1 MKTYITVFFASALIA
16 FGFCAPASAQSINP
30 SFPTPIAPGSSSAP
44 ATSATG
50 SLIPLFSPSPVQ
62 PFALP
67 HTLSAD
73 IALSYFDNTMPLS
86 SFGVATIGQY
96 TVYALGERMTLPT
109 STGFVDSVT
118 LTFTAASGDSVA
130 VILFPDTL
138 YMDQYHLINI
148 LDPNATPYSA
158 PTWIP
163 ASLIN
168 GSLVNG
174 TTSLTIHYPHIA
186 VPQNFFVVVLANVNT
201 TQLSITSSFA
211 LLSDTKPVIPRTA
224 DNTHSA
230 FLAYVT
236 NNNTLNNTTNIFD
249 STFTNSQTS
258 EAIYSDWYITSFVQT
273 TEGSVAVGHQNNNE
287 LSVFPNPAVS
297 HLSLSTPSG
306 LENGTVELMD
316 MLGRVAIPSTTLSAE
331 SLDVSGLAP
340 GRYEAIVHSASG
352 VMTSPVIIQR

>member
-1 MKTYITVFFASALIA
+1 MKTQFTAFFMSALMA
-16 FGFCAPASAQSINP
+16 FGFCSYASAQSVNP
-30 SFPTPIAPGSSSAP
+30 SFVTPGISSGS

-50 SLIPLFSPSPVQ
+50 SLIPLLAPSPSQ
-62 PFALP
+62 PFMPA
-67 HTLSAD
+67 HTLSTD
-73 IALSYFDNTMPLS
+73 IPLSYFDNILPVS

-118 LTFTAASGDSVA
+118 LTFTAAAGDSIA
-130 VILFPDTL
+130 VLLFPDTL
-138 YMDQYHLINI
+138 YMDQFHLINI
-148 LDPNATPYSA
+148 LDPNVTPYSA

-201 TQLSITSSFA
+201 AQLSITSSFA
-211 LLSDTKPVIPRTA
+211 LLSDTKAVIPRTT
-224 DNTHSA
+224 DNVHSG

-236 NNNTLNNTTNIFD
+236 VNNTLNNTTNVFD

-258 EAIYSDWYITSFVQT
+258 QPIYSDWYITSFVQT
-273 TEGSVAVGHQNNNE
+273 SEGSVAVGHQNNNE

-297 HLSLSTPSG
+297 HLSISAPSG
-306 LENGTVELMD
+306 IENGTVELRD
-316 MLGRVAIPSTTLSAE
+316 MLGRVAFQSASFSGE

-340 GRYEAIVHSASG
+340 GRYEAIVHSTSG